1 MFPASREGQGR
12 AAATGGGGGTD
23 AVAETTAAPQAE
35 IFFFFFLP
43 YLVPT
48 VQSRWSR
55 AEMLSLP
62 SR

>member
-12 AAATGGGGGTD
+12 AAATGGGGRHRCRGGDHGHVTGRD
-23 AVAETTAAPQAE
+23 L
-35 IFFFFFLP
+35 FFLLP
-43 YLVPT
+43 YLVLT